1 MVIYSHSRLSSYEKC
16 PLSFKYKYID
26 KIRVPF
32 EKTVE
37 IHLGKVAHEALEWL
51 YREIKD
57 GERIPSL
64 DEVLIIYREQ
74 WNKKWD
80 DNIKIV
86 RNNMNKEDYFNKGL
100 QFLIDYY
107 MKHKPFS
114 DNTIDIEKR
123 VFIDIDKEGKYKMQ
137 GFIDRLVYNLEKG
150 HYEVHDY
157 KTSNSLPLPE
167 TIEKDRQLALYSIAI
182 KDAFGYDKEV
192 VLVWHYLAF
201 NRRIES
207 RRTNEQLE
215 NLKSEIIDLINEI
228 ETAEDFPP
236 SKSALCNW
244 CEYQSICPLWNP
256 DPPTTKED
264 AEKYILECRKD
275 ASKK

>member
-16 PLSFKYKYID
+16 PLSFRYKYID

-37 IHLGKVAHEALEWL
+37 THLGKVVHEALEWL
-51 YREIKD
+51 YLEIKD

-86 RNNMNKEDYFNKGL
+86 RNHLKKEDYFNKGL

-123 VFIDIDKEGKYKMQ
+123 VFINIDKEGKYKLQ
-137 GFIDRLVYNLEKG
+137 GFIDRLVYNLEKD

-157 KTSNSLPLPE
+157 KTSNNLPLPE

-192 VLVWHYLAF
+192 VFSLALF
-201 NRRIES
+201 
-207 RRTNEQLE
+207 
-215 NLKSEIIDLINEI
+215 
-228 ETAEDFPP
+228 
-236 SKSALCNW
+236 
-244 CEYQSICPLWNP
+244 SI
-256 DPPTTKED
+256 
-264 AEKYILECRKD
+264 
-275 ASKK
+275 